1 MGPLEKPNP
10 GSGPGMLEVGWLG
23 QGCPRCSV
31 LLWLRSPPCFSGAER
46 QMGRPSC
53 SSCSRCRIADQQMQ
67 HLVLSALPD
76 DVPTLG
82 PDFWDM
88 AWRDLAEL
96 VERGSLPCCSSFSSW
111 SSTRRKKDSLNVHQG
126 ASTEQ
131 VPVCAPGRTHTGKA
145 RTNSRTEPTWLRS
158 FLLRGLGSPKP
169 AQTKNQGGKAASRT
183 VGDPTEDR
191 FTSWP
196 PPAEECI
203 LRENILLPDGR
214 LPQRPDNLV
223 PPPEWAVNPPALRS
237 SFRNSAGVAT
247 RRPASTRRDVGVETS
262 DREENSQCCEYCA
275 QRRTEMG
282 SGKERGRADELHAG
296 TSSYTVPPHLGT
308 VTHDNIMSTN
318 AAVRWWE
325 KQQAVGLSTHPQE
338 VPKKHR
344 TVRPPPM
351 VAAPSRLAAQD
362 DCRSAASQRLNSA
375 LGGRRAREQPP
386 QICSCMH
393 PPGEER
399 LHQPN
404 QGKCW
409 CNNNEAQRSVPSQVF
424 WEGCIIEPK
433 RNAKKVDRRR
443 RRKRH
448 EYVQ

>member
-1 MGPLEKPNP
+1 
-10 GSGPGMLEVGWLG
+10 
-23 QGCPRCSV
+23 
-31 LLWLRSPPCFSGAER
+31 
-46 QMGRPSC
+46 
-53 SSCSRCRIADQQMQ
+53 MQ
-67 HLVLSALPD
+67 YLVLSALPD
-76 DVPTLG
+76 DVPSLG

-96 VERGSLPCCSSFSSW
+96 VERGSLPCCSSFSFWRSI
-111 SSTRRKKDSLNVHQG
+111 RRMKDLMSLNVHQG
-126 ASTEQ
+126 ALTEQ

-145 RTNSRTEPTWLRS
+145 HTNSRTEPSWLRS
-158 FLLRGLGSPKP
+158 FLLRCLGFSWQETKP

-223 PPPEWAVNPPALRS
+223 PPPERAVNPPALRS

-308 VTHDNIMSTN
+308 VTRENIMSID

-325 KQQAVGLSTHPQE
+325 QKTQVAVGLSMHPQE

-404 QGKCW
+404 QVQCW
-409 CNNNEAQRSVPSQVF
+409 CDNNKAQRSSEMSVPSQMF
-424 WEGCIIEPK
+424 WEGSVTVRAR
-433 RNAKKVDRRR
+433 RNSEEAVWHSMIKV
-443 RRKRH
+443 RH
-448 EYVQ
+448 RHVQ